1 MRFLCVGGIAAL
13 VQFAVLAVLKRLLG
27 PGVAFTLA
35 FAASTTTHY
44 LLNRFWALPSVR
56 TDSRRQAGEYG
67 LTVAVS
73 YAINLGLFELARRGL
88 GLGVMAAAAV
98 AIPPSTAV
106 VWLLL
111 NHRVFRHE

>member
-1 MRFLCVGGIAAL
+1 M
-13 VQFAVLAVLKRLLG
+13 LLG
-27 PGVAFTLA
+27 AVCGAGRLETAAGPGGRVYAG